1 MNISIR
7 QSMNLTDWLMLIAL
21 SVLWGGSFFFVGIAV
36 KELSPFTIV
45 FIRLS
50 LAALT
55 LWIVILVVRIP
66 IPRTIGAWRAL
77 MIMGILNN
85 VIPFSLIVWG
95 QSHIESGL
103 ASIFNAMT
111 PLFTVLVAGT
121 FLADER
127 ISGMKIAGV
136 LLGLCGAAVMVGSD
150 ALMGIGTD
158 VLAQLAVMGAAVSY
172 GFSTV
177 FGRRLKSFALNP
189 IALAAGQVTMSSL
202 ILAPLALI
210 IDRPFSHA
218 MPGLNVWAALIA
230 LAVFSTALA
239 YILFFRILTSAGATN
254 VSLVTFLVPVS
265 AIFLGFVFL
274 DERLQL
280 THVAGM
286 ILIAAGLS
294 AIDGRLWSKR
304 KLSATRL

>member
-1 MNISIR
+1 
-7 QSMNLTDWLMLIAL
+7 MNLADWLMLIAL

-36 KELSPFTIV
+36 KELAPFTIV

-66 IPRTIGAWRAL
+66 IPKTIGAWRAL

-111 PLFTVLVAGT
+111 PLFTVLVAGSV
-121 FLADER
+121 LADER
-127 ISGMKIAGV
+127 ISRMKIAGV

-150 ALMGIGTD
+150 ALMGIGSD

-202 ILAPLALI
+202 ILAPVALLV
-210 IDRPFSHA
+210 DRPFSQA
-218 MPGLNVWAALIA
+218 MPGLNVWVALIA

-265 AIFLGFVFL
+265 AIFLGYVFL

-280 THVAGM
+280 THIAGM

-294 AIDGRLWSKR
+294 AIDGRLWKKR
-304 KLSATRL
+304 KISATKLS

>member
-1 MNISIR
+1 
-7 QSMNLTDWLMLIAL
+7 MNLADWLMLIAL

-36 KELSPFTIV
+36 KELAPFTIV

-66 IPRTIGAWRAL
+66 IPGSISAWRAL

-127 ISGMKIAGV
+127 ISGMKIIGV

-202 ILAPLALI
+202 ILAPVALL

-218 MPGLNVWAALIA
+218 MPGLNIWAALIA

-239 YILFFRILTSAGATN
+239 YILFFKVLTSAGATN

-280 THVAGM
+280 THIAGM

-294 AIDGRLWSKR
+294 AIDGRLWKNR
-304 KLSATRL
+304 KIAAS

>member
-1 MNISIR
+1 MNFA
-7 QSMNLTDWLMLIAL
+7 DWLMLIAL

-36 KELSPFTIV
+36 KELAPFTIV

-55 LWIVILVVRIP
+55 LWIVILVLKIP
-66 IPRTIGAWRAL
+66 VPKTVSAWRAL

-121 FLADER
+121 FLTDER
-127 ISGMKIAGV
+127 ISGMKITGV

-202 ILAPLALI
+202 ILAPVALL
-210 IDRPFSHA
+210 IDRPFSQA
-218 MPGLNVWAALIA
+218 MPGWNVWAALIA

-280 THVAGM
+280 THIAGM

-294 AIDGRLWSKR
+294 AIDGRLWRKR
-304 KLSATRL
+304 QESAL

>member
-1 MNISIR
+1 
-7 QSMNLTDWLMLIAL
+7 MNLADWLMLIAL

-36 KELSPFTIV
+36 KELAPFTIV

-66 IPRTIGAWRAL
+66 VPGSISAWRAL

-127 ISGMKIAGV
+127 ISGMKIIGV

-202 ILAPLALI
+202 ILAPVALL
-210 IDRPFSHA
+210 IDRPFSQA
-218 MPGLNVWAALIA
+218 MPGLNIWAALIA

-239 YILFFRILTSAGATN
+239 YILFFKVLTSAGATN

-280 THVAGM
+280 THIAGM

-294 AIDGRLWSKR
+294 AIDGRLWKNR
-304 KLSATRL
+304 KISST

>member
-1 MNISIR
+1 
-7 QSMNLTDWLMLIAL
+7 MNLADWLMLIAL

-36 KELSPFTIV
+36 KELAPFTIV
-45 FIRLS
+45 FVRLS

-55 LWIVILVVRIP
+55 LWVVILVVRIP
-66 IPRTIGAWRAL
+66 IPKTMGAWRAL

-127 ISGMKIAGV
+127 ISSMKITGV

-150 ALMGIGTD
+150 AIMGIGTD

-189 IALAAGQVTMSSL
+189 IALAAGQVSMSAL
-202 ILAPLALI
+202 LLAPVALL
-210 IDRPFSHA
+210 IDKPFSQA
-218 MPGLNVWAALIA
+218 MPGWNVWAALLA

-265 AIFLGFVFL
+265 AIFLGYVFL

-280 THVAGM
+280 THIAGM

-294 AIDGRLWSKR
+294 AIDGRLWKKR
-304 KLSATRL
+304 KPGIL

>member
-1 MNISIR
+1 MNIAIR

-50 LAALT
+50 LAALA
-55 LWIVILVVRIP
+55 LWIVIIVVRIS

-127 ISGMKIAGV
+127 ISGMKIIGV

-202 ILAPLALI
+202 ILAPLALM
-210 IDRPFSHA
+210 IDKPFSQA

-280 THVAGM
+280 THVVGM
-286 ILIAAGLS
+286 SLIAAGLS